1 MGETLIGV
9 QAERAIKRNH
19 DNLRNA
25 VAPIEQG
32 DASDPIALRQDSA
45 PSRAWSCQRCAYK
58 PASKGNC
65 CMVLHG
71 KREMIARS
79 K

>member
-32 DASDPIALRQDSA
+32 DASDPIALWQDSA

-58 PASKGNC
+58 PASKGKL
-65 CMVLHG
+65 LHG
-71 KREMIARS
+71 IAWQEGNDS
-79 K
+79 AE